1 MFLAVVASLTLYIMD
16 ARLDYFA
23 QVRSLISSAVYPVQV
38 AAGLPADFATWLS
51 RSFQGRDQLQERIR
65 VLEASQQ
72 LMSARLQRLQALE
85 RENLRLRELLG
96 SSFRL
101 QERIQIVQLLAV
113 DSDPFSQQVVLDK
126 GQRFGVYVGQPVL
139 DAHGV
144 MGQVSEVN
152 LFSSRVVLVT
162 DPNHSIPVQIN
173 RNGLRGVV
181 FGRGPSQQ
189 LKMDYMPHNADV
201 RVGDLVVTS
210 GLGGIFP
217 AGYPVGV
224 VTEVNLPTGKAFADI
239 AISPA
244 AHLGTTREV
253 MLVLP
258 GETIDFDLPEPSV
271 QMPDFL
277 GIEEIEAGGVQ

>member
-1 MFLAVVASLTLYIMD
+1 MFFAVVASLTLYIMD
-16 ARLDYFA
+16 DRLDYFG
-23 QVRSLISSAVYPVQV
+23 QVRSVLSSVVYPVQV
-38 AAGLPADFATWLS
+38 TATLPADFATWLS
-51 RSFQGRDQLQERIR
+51 TFFQDREQLQERIT

-72 LMSARLQRLQALE
+72 LMSVRLQRLQALE

-101 QERIQIVQLLAV
+101 QERIQVAELLAV
-113 DSDPFSQQVVLDK
+113 DSDPFSQQVILDK

-144 MGQVSEVN
+144 MGQVSEVS
-152 LFSSRVVLVT
+152 LFSSRVVLLT

-181 FGRGPSQQ
+181 FGRGPSEQ

-210 GLGGIFP
+210 GLGGVFP
-217 AGYPVGV
+217 TGYPVGV
-224 VTEVNLPTGKAFADI
+224 VREVRFPAGKPFAEI

-244 AHLGTTREV
+244 ANLGTSREV

-258 GETIDFDLPEPSV
+258 GERIEFDLPEPLV
-271 QMPDFL
+271 ELPEFL
-277 GIEEIEAGGVQ
+277 GIEEIEAGGAQ

>member
-1 MFLAVVASLTLYIMD
+1 MFFAVIASLTLYIMD
-16 ARLDYFA
+16 DRLDYFG
-23 QVRSLISSAVYPVQV
+23 QVRSLISSVVYPVQV
-38 AAGLPADFATWLS
+38 TAALPADFATWLS
-51 RSFQGRDQLQERIR
+51 TFFQDREQLQERIR

-101 QERIQIVQLLAV
+101 QERIQIAELLAV
-113 DSDPFSQQVVLDK
+113 DSDPFSQQVILDK

-144 MGQVSEVN
+144 MGQVSEVS
-152 LFSSRVVLVT
+152 LFSSRVVLLT

-181 FGRGPSQQ
+181 FGRGPSEQ

-217 AGYPVGV
+217 TGYPVGV
-224 VTEVNLPTGKAFADI
+224 VTEVSFPAGKPFAEI

-244 AHLGTTREV
+244 ANLGTSREV

-258 GETIDFDLPEPSV
+258 GERIEFDLPEPSV
-271 QMPDFL
+271 EMPEFL
-277 GIEEIEAGGVQ
+277 GIEEIEAGGLQ